1 MMLSFL
7 TKKAEETYRLGEKLG
22 KRIFSPSL
30 IALVG
35 ELGSGKTVFT
45 QGIGEGLGV
54 KGKVRSPSFVIINEY
69 PGNIPLYHFDLYRIS
84 QEELKVL
91 GYEEYFYTPKG
102 VVVIE
107 WANVIP
113 HLLPPQYLEVRI
125 KIDDFY
131 RRKIAF
137 IAHGSAYKKLLER
150 IKRDV

>member
-1 MMLSFL
+1 MLSFL

-22 KRIFSPSL
+22 KIIFSPSL

-54 KGKVRSPSFVIINEY
+54 KGRVKSPSFVIINEH

-84 QEELKVL
+84 EEEVEIL
-91 GYEEYFYTPKG
+91 GYEEYFYAPKG

-107 WANVIP
+107 WADIIP
-113 HLLPPQYLEVRI
+113 HLLPPEYLEVKI
-125 KIDDFY
+125 KIDDFP
-131 RRKIAF
+131 RRKIVF
-137 IAHGSAYKKLLER
+137 IGHGSVYKKLLER
-150 IKRDV
+150 KMRMF